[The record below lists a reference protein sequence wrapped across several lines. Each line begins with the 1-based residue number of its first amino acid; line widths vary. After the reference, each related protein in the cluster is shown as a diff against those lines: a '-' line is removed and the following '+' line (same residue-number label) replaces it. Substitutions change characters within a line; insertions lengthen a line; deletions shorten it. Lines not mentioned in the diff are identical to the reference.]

1 VTVIRLR
8 TLVTLFLA
16 STVVTIGLRAAGAF
30 SGDRVREVVRREI
43 GQMEHVDISVGE
55 GSRSELPVTLLRAT
69 PVTDEFVWAG
79 IPAGKALE
87 IRTLLGTIE
96 AARASG
102 DSVRVL
108 AVREG
113 DGRGDVQV
121 RAFDRGNRITVCAS
135 HPSSDAD
142 GVIGCG
148 TAVPSANGRKHM
160 RSDARVNF
168 RVELPR
174 GMRLIARAVDGGI
187 QLQGLESDVDVS
199 TVNGNVVIQT
209 TGAAEAVTVNGDI
222 EAAIGRLTAQDNAF
236 KTVNGSVT
244 LLLPQ
249 ELGAMISAASVT
261 GKVNT
266 DLPIQVRESKRSK
279 LSGTLGAGGPELSV
293 KTVAGDVQLKRIP

>member
-1 VTVIRLR
+1 MIRLR
-8 TLVTLFLA
+8 TLVTLFVA
-16 STVVTIGLRAAGAF
+16 SAVVTIGLRAAGAF
-30 SGDRVREVVRREI
+30 SGDGVKDVVRREI
-43 GQMEHVDISVGE
+43 GQRVEHVEVSVGD
-55 GSRSELPVTLLRAT
+55 GPRHELPVTLLRAT
-69 PVTDEFVWAG
+69 PVSDEFVWAG
-79 IPAGKALE
+79 LPAGRALE
-87 IRTLLGTIE
+87 IRTVLGTIE
-96 AARASG
+96 AAGSTG
-102 DSVRVL
+102 DSVRVF

-121 RAFDRGNRITVCAS
+121 RALDRGNRITVCAS

-148 TAVPSANGRKHM
+148 TAVPTVNGRKQL

-168 RVELPR
+168 RVELPK
-174 GMRLIARAVDGGI
+174 GMRLIARAVDGGV
-187 QLQGLESDVDVS
+187 QLKGLESDVEVS
-199 TVNGNVVIQT
+199 TVNGNVDIQT

-222 EAAIGRLTAQDNAF
+222 EAAIGRLAAQDNAF

-293 KTVAGDVQLKRIP
+293 KTVAGDVQLKRVP